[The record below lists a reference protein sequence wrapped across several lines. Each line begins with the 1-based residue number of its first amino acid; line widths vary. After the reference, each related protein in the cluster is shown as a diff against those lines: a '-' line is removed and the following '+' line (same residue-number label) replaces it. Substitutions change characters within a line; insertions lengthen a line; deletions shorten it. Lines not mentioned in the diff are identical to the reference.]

1 MRIVKWVFDSIKVVV
16 YIIEVILDAIVI
28 AMWAGFLYIVD
39 ALGFTRSF
47 RKTKIYKYL
56 DCFTDRLYINILAIG
71 TQAFDLDMNEFPQ
84 YVRLSAQA
92 ICKKYGYEL

>member
-16 YIIEVILDAIVI
+16 YIIEVILDALVI
-28 AMWAGFLYIVD
+28 AMWAGFIYAVD
-39 ALGFTRSF
+39 ALGFMGSF

-71 TQAFDLDMNEFPQ
+71 TQMFDLDVNEFPQ
-84 YVRLSAQA
+84 YVRLSAQT
-92 ICKKYGYEL
+92 ICRKYGYEL